1 MDTEDLE
8 VLKDWMEDVPF
19 TRANCLRNLTRE
31 FSDAVCAAEVLKHYI
46 PKLVDLNHYHPV
58 SAKPQ
63 KKTQWDT
70 LNKKCFSKMGIAI
83 PNDTIEKVINNSP
96 GYIELILRN
105 MKLKVEQFQRGDL
118 VLGAMDD
125 EAGGDSKG
133 GGKKGGKKGG
143 KHKKKHSKA
152 GASLAPSDGSAGKAD
167 TESTSSGPSG
177 NHQDE
182 IVSALTLK
190 DKIIDDYEEVVK
202 AFQVKIKKMEALM
215 RLKEK
220 RIEDLE
226 RKCRENGIGMK

>member
-1 MDTEDLE
+1 METEDLE

-31 FSDAVCAAEVLKHYI
+31 FSDAVCCAEVLKHYI

-63 KKTQWDT
+63 KKEQWNT
-70 LNKKCFSKMGIAI
+70 LSKKCFLKLGIQI
-83 PNDTIEKVINNSP
+83 PKDTIEKVVNNEP
-96 GYIELILRN
+96 GFVELILRN
-105 MKLKVEQFQRGDL
+105 MKLKVEQVLRGDI

-125 EAGGDSKG
+125 EGGEKGAGKK
-133 GGKKGGKKGG
+133 GKKGGKK
-143 KHKKKHSKA
+143 KKSQGRA
-152 GASLAPSDGSAGKAD
+152 TLAPSDAAGKHQAD
-167 TESTSSGPSG
+167 SDSTGSGPAEK
-177 NHQDE
+177 QE
-182 IVSALTLK
+182 ELSALMLK